1 MFSRYSII
9 APAEDLAK
17 RFSVDVPEGYQPQY
31 NAAPTHLLPLITQ
44 DSQKGL
50 SFFYWGAPP
59 SWANKKPLGE
69 KIINTRLEIIPEK
82 SVIRKKLREH
92 RCLVPADGF
101 FEWKRAG
108 KKTNI
113 PYRFT
118 MKDKSIFALAGIWEE
133 YDNEQGE
140 MFHTFSILTSP
151 ANEHVATISERMP
164 LILQPSH
171 EQAWLNAQDEQELLS
186 MLRAASPV
194 LDHYSVS
201 PRVNSPDRNDR
212 FVIMPAPPSD
222 EFGNLT
228 LFD

>member
-1 MFSRYSII
+1 MFTRYSIT
-9 APAEDLAK
+9 APAEELAK
-17 RFSVDVPEGYQPQY
+17 RFGVDVPKGYQACY

-44 DSQKGL
+44 DSQHGV

-59 SWANKKPLGE
+59 SWANKKPLAE
-69 KIINTRLEIIPEK
+69 KIINTRLEAIPEK
-82 SVIRKKLREH
+82 TVLKKKLKEK
-92 RCLVPADGF
+92 RCLIPADGF

-118 MKDKSIFALAGIWEE
+118 LKDKSIFALAGLWEE
-133 YDNEQGE
+133 YDNEEGE
-140 MFHTFSILTSP
+140 MFHTFSIITTL
-151 ANEHVATISERMP
+151 ANDHVISVSERMP
-164 LILQPSH
+164 LILNPEH
-171 EQAWLNAQDEQELLS
+171 EQSWLNSTDEPELLA
-186 MLRAASPV
+186 MLQAATPV

-201 PRVNSPDRNDR
+201 PRVNSPEHNDK
-212 FVIMPAPPSD
+212 FVIMHAPPSD